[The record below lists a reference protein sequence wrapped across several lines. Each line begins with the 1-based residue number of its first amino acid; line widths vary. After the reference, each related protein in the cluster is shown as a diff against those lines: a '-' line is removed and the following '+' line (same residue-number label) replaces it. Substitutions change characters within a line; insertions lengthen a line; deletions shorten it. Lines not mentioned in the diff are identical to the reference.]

1 MYLNKTPELLKPLAS
16 DLVWD
21 LPTKE
26 KVMYLTFDDG
36 PIPEVTPEVLDVLKT
51 HKAKATFFCVGSN
64 AEQYPEILERL
75 AAEGHSI
82 GNHTFS
88 HTNGWSSSQFAYL
101 RDYQRCQEILGTSLF
116 RPPYGRIKRQQVQAL
131 KRKTRIIMWDV
142 LSGDWDA
149 KVSPEQC
156 LQNVTKHAKAGSIIV
171 FHDSLKAKPNVLYAL
186 PRFLAHFIAQ
196 GYRFESISCS
206 NSTDED
212 V

>member
-21 LPTKE
+21 LPTQE

-36 PIPEVTPEVLDVLKT
+36 PIPEVTPEVLDILKT
-51 HKAKATFFCVGSN
+51 HKAKATFFCVGTN
-64 AEQYPEILERL
+64 AEQHPEILERL
-75 AAEGHSI
+75 AVEGHSI

-88 HTNGWSSSQFAYL
+88 HANGWNSSQFAYL

-171 FHDSLKAKPNVLYAL
+171 FHDSLKARSNVLYAL
-186 PRFLAHFIAQ
+186 PRFLAHFGAQ
-196 GYRFESISCS
+196 GYRFESIQ
-206 NSTDED
+206 
-212 V
+212 